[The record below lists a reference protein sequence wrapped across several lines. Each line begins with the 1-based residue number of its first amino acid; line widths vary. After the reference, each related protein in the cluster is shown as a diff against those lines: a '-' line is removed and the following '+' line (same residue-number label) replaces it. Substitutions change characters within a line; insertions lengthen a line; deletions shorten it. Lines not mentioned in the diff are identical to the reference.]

1 MTDGTTTYVAIRSN
15 DDGVWLDTSS
25 AAGQWSGWS
34 SLGGTISDSPTLLET
49 EGRVYLFAR
58 ASDYTL
64 WENNLTSG
72 SWGGWFKR
80 AEFTSDDYNGAF
92 GAAAGDD
99 GFAWITYRGIDGH
112 VHLAEL

>member
-1 MTDGTTTYVAIRSN
+1 MTDGTTTYVVIRSN

-25 AAGQWSGWS
+25 DAGQWSGSS
-34 SLGGTISDSPTLLET
+34 SLAGTISDSPTLLET

-64 WENNLTSG
+64 WENNPTSG
-72 SWGGWFKR
+72 SWGGRFKR

-99 GFAWITYRGIDGH
+99 GFAWITYRGIDEH